1 MVDGLVLVDDGEWVV
16 TGKEDEAGLV
26 VVVGPAVEFVV
37 EFVDGD
43 VWTGEVDEAGLV
55 VVGLVVE
62 FVVGED
68 FSLEELAE
76 AVGVVVGEGV
86 VGKGVVSEGV
96 VEDIVLLVDE
106 VFVEEGVP
114 FLADAVTAIETA
126 SLCSKAATP
135 TKRNQ

>member
-1 MVDGLVLVDDGEWVV
+1 M
-16 TGKEDEAGLV
+16 TGKE
-26 VVVGPAVEFVV
+26 
-37 EFVDGD
+37 
-43 VWTGEVDEAGLV
+43 DEAGLV

-62 FVVGED
+62 LVVGED

-106 VFVEEGVP
+106 VFVEEDVP
-114 FLADAVTAIETA
+114 FLADDVTAIETA
-126 SLCSKAATP
+126 
-135 TKRNQ
+135 